1 VAQRE
6 EYFVTYPIL
15 GGVCGPGIQTPA
27 APPNDTNP
35 NVAPIAYCGTPLIND
50 FIGNLDTLNV
60 DMAMRWNITEKLAVS
75 LEGLNLT
82 NQASQRFAY
91 VENPVVS
98 QYGST
103 GRQYTFGFRY
113 RY

>member
-1 VAQRE
+1 
-6 EYFVTYPIL
+6 
-15 GGVCGPGIQTPA
+15 
-27 APPNDTNP
+27 
-35 NVAPIAYCGTPLIND
+35 LIND